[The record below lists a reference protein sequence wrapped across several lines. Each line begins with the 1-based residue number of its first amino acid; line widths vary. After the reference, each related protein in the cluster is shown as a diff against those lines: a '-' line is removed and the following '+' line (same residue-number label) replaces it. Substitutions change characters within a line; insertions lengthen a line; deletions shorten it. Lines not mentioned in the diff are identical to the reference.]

1 MRGLDALA
9 TVPVQIAT
17 RLDDAAEPVLRASVR
32 NRSPQVALNTKLTL
46 VDAQGQ
52 RILPAYYSDNYLSLV
67 PGEQRE
73 IEIRGPAAAVLRTA
87 RLQVRGWNVEPSTDA
102 GNGSP

>member
-1 MRGLDALA
+1 M
-9 TVPVQIAT
+9 PVQLST
-17 RLDDAAEPVLRASVR
+17 QLQEGAEPVLRASVR
-32 NRSPQVALNTKLTL
+32 NASPQVALNTKLTL

-73 IEIRGPAAAVLRTA
+73 IEIRGPSAASLRNAT
-87 RLQVRGWNVEPSTDA
+87 LQVRGWNVEPSTGVA
-102 GNGSP
+102 NGPP